1 MTKPYKKKL
10 IEVAIPL
17 EAINA
22 ASAREKSIRHGHPS
36 TLHLWWARRPLA
48 ACRAVLFAQLVD
60 DPSGYADKLLDDPKI
75 RKQAEADLV
84 VRLKAWRDRKADAQ
98 GNVPETPEPTLED
111 CAADIERK
119 RLFEIIEE
127 LVLWES
133 STNEE
138 VLERA
143 RAEIR
148 RSCDGVLPPIYD
160 PFSGGGSIPLEAQRL
175 GLPAYGSD
183 LNPVAVTIG
192 KAMIEIPPKFKDLP
206 PVHPGAKE
214 RQFYRNAEGLAED
227 VKYYGEW
234 IREKA
239 WERIGHLYPQVEL
252 PKEYGGGKAT
262 VVAWIWARTVPSPDP
277 AFADVQVPIASS
289 FLLTPMKGKEAWIE
303 PVVNKA
309 AKTITYRI
317 RTKGTQAEIEAAK
330 EGTKSG
336 RAAFTCL
343 LSGAAIQGDYID
355 KEAQAGRMG
364 ECLMAIVC
372 EGHRGRIYLTADDP
386 VNNTALSEA
395 SAIRS
400 KLDLSNL
407 DTATRGT
414 WASNAQ
420 GRRYKFFTFRDYF
433 TDRQL
438 VALNTFSDLV
448 HEARTQIE
456 TDALSSGICPD
467 PAPLHADGSGP
478 RAYAEAVSVYLAF
491 LVSKLADKGSTLC
504 TWDAGPASNK
514 TASGRSA
521 RVATVRVTFG
531 RQALTM
537 SWDFAEVNFF
547 SSSVGALDTV
557 LKTLSTPLVY
567 LPPNSPPG
575 FITQHDAQ
583 TARIPAGSVISTDPP
598 YYDNIGYADLSEF
611 FFCWLRSSL
620 RPVFPDIFSILATP
634 KTDELVA
641 TPYRHGGK
649 IEAEKFFLD
658 GMALAIGNM
667 AKHSTT
673 AFPTT
678 IYYAFKQS
686 EISQEGISST
696 GWATF
701 LQAVINAG
709 YSVVGTWP
717 VRTEMASRMIAS
729 GTNALANSVVL
740 VCRKKEASAEIITRA
755 EFIRALKRELPPAIA
770 ELQAA
775 NIAPAD
781 MPQSA
786 IGPGMGVFSRYKAV
800 LESDDSPMSVKTA
813 LQLINRE
820 LDEYLGGIQ
829 GEFDADTRFAITWFE
844 QHGMAKG
851 EYGAADNLARARGI
865 SVESVKHAGIIES
878 AAGKV
883 RILARDELD
892 DDWKPEGDVH
902 LTVWECLQ
910 FLVRKH
916 EKDGISHETA
926 VLLKKI
932 DAMAEAVKDLAYCLY
947 DISANKR
954 KDAKEATA
962 YNALIADWTELTRQA
977 AAIHDTSGDRQI
989 RLDF

>member
-1 MTKPYKKKL
+1 MTQAYKKKL

-75 RKQAEADLV
+75 RTRADTELV
-84 VRLKAWRDRKADAQ
+84 VRLKAWRDRKTDVK
-98 GNVPETPEPTLED
+98 GNLPDSPEPTLED

-119 RLFEIIEE
+119 RLFQIIEE
-127 LVLWES
+127 LVIWEN

-148 RSCDGVLPPIYD
+148 RSCGGELPPVYD

-183 LNPVAVTIG
+183 LNPVAVMIG
-192 KAMIEIPPKFKDLP
+192 KAMIEIPPKFKDVP
-206 PVHPGAKE
+206 PVHPGVKD
-214 RQFYRNAEGLAED
+214 RHFYRNAEGLAED

-234 IREKA
+234 MREKA
-239 WERIGHLYPQVEL
+239 RARIGHLYPQVDL
-252 PKEYGGGKAT
+252 PKEHGGGKAT
-262 VVAWIWARTVPSPDP
+262 VIAWIWARTVPSPDP
-277 AFADVQVPIASS
+277 AFSNVQVPIASS
-289 FLLTPMKGKEAWIE
+289 FLLSAKPGKETWIE
-303 PVVNKA
+303 PIVDKV
-309 AKTITYRI
+309 AKTIVYRI
-317 RTKGTQAEIEAAK
+317 RKGGTAAEIAAAK
-330 EGTKSG
+330 EGTKAG
-336 RAAFTCL
+336 RGSHFRCL
-343 LSGAAIQGDYID
+343 LSETAITPKHVTSAGKAGNMKQTLIAVVADSKNGRAYIAPS
-355 KEAQAGRMG
+355 KEQ
-364 ECLMAIVC
+364 EVL
-372 EGHRGRIYLTADDP
+372 
-386 VNNTALSEA
+386 ALSAKPTWKPDQRQPENPRWFSPPA
-395 SAIRS
+395 YGMETFG
-400 KLDLSNL
+400 DL
-407 DTATRGT
+407 
-414 WASNAQ
+414 
-420 GRRYKFFTFRDYF
+420 F

-448 HEARTQIE
+448 HEARKQAT
-456 TDALSSGICPD
+456 TDGLRAGLSDEPT
-467 PAPLHADGSGP
+467 LLRDGGKGAN
-478 RAYAEAVSVYLAF
+478 AYAEAVSVYLAF
-491 LVSKLADKGSTLC
+491 AIDRLADAGSSIA
-504 TWDAGPASNK
+504 TWS
-514 TASGRSA
+514 SSEFIRF
-521 RVATVRVTFG
+521 TFA
-531 RQALTM
+531 RQAIPMT
-537 SWDFAEVNFF
+537 WDFAECNVLSDSTGNFL
-547 SSSVGALDTV
+547 GAVDWVWKALLGFGPNATGTV
-557 LKTLSTPLVY
+557 
-567 LPPNSPPG
+567 
-575 FITQHDAQ
+575 IQHDAQ
-583 TARIPAGSVISTDPP
+583 NVKLPSGAVISTDPP
-598 YYDNIGYADLSEF
+598 YYDNIGYADLSDYF
-611 FFCWLRSSL
+611 YVWLRRNIKDVYPDLSSTIA
-620 RPVFPDIFSILATP
+620 VP
-634 KTDELVA
+634 KAEELVA

-649 IEAEKFFLD
+649 ANAEAHFLGGMTSAISSLAAQSSSKFP
-658 GMALAIGNM
+658 A
-667 AKHSTT
+667 
-673 AFPTT
+673 T

-686 EISQEGISST
+686 EIEQEGLSST

-701 LQAVINAG
+701 LQSVISAG
-709 YSVVGTWP
+709 YAIVGTWP
-717 VRTEMASRMIAS
+717 VRTERAARTIAS

-740 VCRKKEASAEIITRA
+740 VCRKKEPTAETITRA

-800 LESDDSPMSVKTA
+800 LESDDSPMSVKAA

-851 EYGAADNLARARGI
+851 DYGAADSLARARGI
-865 SVESVKHAGIIES
+865 SVESVKHAGIVES
-878 AAGKV
+878 TAGKV

-892 DDWKPEGDVH
+892 DGWEPEGDGH

-910 FLVRKH
+910 HLVRKH
-916 EKDGISHETA
+916 EKDGISQRTA
-926 VLLKKI
+926 VLLKQIGVK
-932 DAMAEAVKDLAYCLY
+932 AETVKDLAYCLY

-962 YNALIADWTELTRQA
+962 YNALIADWTELSRQA
-977 AAIHDTSGDRQI
+977 AAVHDARPDGQQ
-989 RLDF
+989 RLDL